1 MPRTHEHNLNTALG
15 ILLRQ
20 QGLRAG
26 AERPLKGQGGGRADC
41 RIRFGAYTI
50 IVEAK
55 VGQTGRQQQDA
66 IADCFRR
73 IDHAHCHAAIAVC
86 YPEDAD
92 EDTLAHARLRYAI
105 VDQDNRSP
113 QWAAG
118 TPADLASAVA
128 LAPAQLGNA
137 DLAAA
142 RLSDEIGKAIEL
154 LAFRHKESL
163 AQRLDLPATP
173 EPRRKNHRS
182 AADYSR
188 ALTRWQTTKYDT
200 AAVRAALVIASA
212 VMFHARLDAHLS
224 AADRP
229 ALDARAPGDAPYAG
243 AWPPLRAD
251 ECLRADNIINA
262 LADAWSAILALDYKP
277 VFQTAIAGILGPPPD
292 AGWRQ
297 AVGII
302 AKEALNLTGNL
313 AGGRH
318 DVMGRIFHR
327 VLDTAPYDGSY
338 YTGTAGATL
347 LATLAIR
354 PGDRDWGNL
363 DDIRNLVITDPAC
376 GTGTLPIAAA
386 TRIRELAPNVA
397 PDALS
402 TALVENALHLYD
414 INLTATHMAA
424 TTIGLMSPS
433 TRFRNMNVHRTLLR
447 PPAYDAAG
455 AETDH
460 ARLGS
465 LEWLDNRPL
474 MVPWPDPSIGRHAD
488 TLAEAPPLPP
498 ADLFIMNPPFAR
510 DSLRYDQFTE
520 AEEELIKARERALL
534 ASTPAHRSNAAGG
547 FVVLGVS
554 NTDEKKGRLATVL
567 PIVGAQNYS
576 GLGIRRHL
584 GNNMHIEYVVALK
597 DPQAMSFSENTDIGE
612 MLVIARHWQ
621 PDEDREKAE
630 TVFVKILRK
639 PPTPALARDMGE
651 SILRGDRRP
660 DYDMTRWPQQRMQE
674 GDWFPTQFV
683 RDECV
688 AAFESVSGGEWFPSA
703 NNLFAG
709 QLGPAGQGIRGA
721 FDKSDTSAPQHAL
734 WHHKTDVQKTMQ
746 SKPDSYIKPKKGKE
760 SLAERYWGQRQP
772 VMLPTRLSVPNTR
785 VTSVYCATPT
795 VGSAFVPYRPAAGP
809 HDQDLVN
816 KAVVAYLNSSMGIVA
831 MLGVTSNKKIVYPNW
846 SVDDHYQIPMPY
858 WSRLSGAAVS
868 GLAAAYDGLCAAE
881 LGELRTLLSDDTRR
895 RLDAAVAGAL
905 GIPAAALE
913 RTRVALASEPAI
925 TGKTYTGRAAAGA

>member
-66 IADCFRR
+66 IADCLRR

-92 EDTLAHARLRYAI
+92 EDTLARARLCYAI

-154 LAFRHKESL
+154 LSYQHKESL

-229 ALDARAPGDAPYAG
+229 AVDARMPEDTPYAG
-243 AWPPLRAD
+243 EWPPLRAD

-354 PGDRDWGNL
+354 PGDRDWA
-363 DDIRNLVITDPAC
+363 VWT
-376 GTGTLPIAAA
+376 
-386 TRIRELAPNVA
+386 
-397 PDALS
+397 
-402 TALVENALHLYD
+402 
-414 INLTATHMAA
+414 
-424 TTIGLMSPS
+424 
-433 TRFRNMNVHRTLLR
+433 
-447 PPAYDAAG
+447 
-455 AETDH
+455 
-460 ARLGS
+460 
-465 LEWLDNRPL
+465 
-474 MVPWPDPSIGRHAD
+474 
-488 TLAEAPPLPP
+488 
-498 ADLFIMNPPFAR
+498 
-510 DSLRYDQFTE
+510 
-520 AEEELIKARERALL
+520 
-534 ASTPAHRSNAAGG
+534 
-547 FVVLGVS
+547 
-554 NTDEKKGRLATVL
+554 
-567 PIVGAQNYS
+567 
-576 GLGIRRHL
+576 
-584 GNNMHIEYVVALK
+584 
-597 DPQAMSFSENTDIGE
+597 
-612 MLVIARHWQ
+612 
-621 PDEDREKAE
+621 
-630 TVFVKILRK
+630 
-639 PPTPALARDMGE
+639 
-651 SILRGDRRP
+651 
-660 DYDMTRWPQQRMQE
+660 
-674 GDWFPTQFV
+674 
-683 RDECV
+683 
-688 AAFESVSGGEWFPSA
+688 
-703 NNLFAG
+703 
-709 QLGPAGQGIRGA
+709 
-721 FDKSDTSAPQHAL
+721 TSAT
-734 WHHKTDVQKTMQ
+734 W
-746 SKPDSYIKPKKGKE
+746 SS
-760 SLAERYWGQRQP
+760 
-772 VMLPTRLSVPNTR
+772 PT
-785 VTSVYCATPT
+785 
-795 VGSAFVPYRPAAGP
+795 RPAAP
-809 HDQDLVN
+809 
-816 KAVVAYLNSSMGIVA
+816 APCPSPPPPASA
-831 MLGVTSNKKIVYPNW
+831 NW
-846 SVDDHYQIPMPY
+846 RPMWRPMPCPRR
-858 WSRLSGAAVS
+858 WWK
-868 GLAAAYDGLCAAE
+868 
-881 LGELRTLLSDDTRR
+881 TRC
-895 RLDAAVAGAL
+895 
-905 GIPAAALE
+905 IF
-913 RTRVALASEPAI
+913 TTS
-925 TGKTYTGRAAAGA
+925 T